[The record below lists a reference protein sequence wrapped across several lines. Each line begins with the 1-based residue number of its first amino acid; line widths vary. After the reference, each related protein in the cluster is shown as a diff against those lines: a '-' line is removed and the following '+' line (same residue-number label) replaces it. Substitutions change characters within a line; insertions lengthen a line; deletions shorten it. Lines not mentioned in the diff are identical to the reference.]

1 MALKLFDR
9 IGTLLCADAHGII
22 ESLEER
28 SLLLKQCVRE
38 AEIEL
43 NEKRAR
49 LETLREDEKR
59 LHEAV
64 VRCENEIASLDED
77 ISLAL
82 AAAKDDLARFSIRRL
97 IPLRTQLEALRSQ
110 CEQRGEQGRALAE
123 RLAEQERQFEA
134 LRARVHTELSLVSEP
149 GATLMTRPGVVA
161 EEEVEMELMR
171 RRKRSGGEP

>member
-64 VRCENEIASLDED
+64 VRCENEIASLG
-77 ISLAL
+77 
-82 AAAKDDLARFSIRRL
+82 RL
-97 IPLRTQLEALRSQ
+97 SDA
-110 CEQRGEQGRALAE
+110 
-123 RLAEQERQFEA
+123 RLAHREGRQPM
-134 LRARVHTELSLVSEP
+134 LKIR
-149 GATLMTRPGVVA
+149 GGPGVNSDNVGPD
-161 EEEVEMELMR
+161 LQGLPSKQR
-171 RRKRSGGEP
+171 